1 VLSTLLCALAFAACG
16 GGSEDP
22 QPQTATATATPQT
35 SAPDVRPTETA
46 TATAAAAAPKA
57 DRFDEDRAWA
67 QLEYQVDLGPRPAKS
82 PELKKLAA
90 YIKKRIPR
98 GKYERV
104 PGGLTNVVGEIPG
117 TGKAIV
123 LAAHYDTKDIP
134 DFVGAND
141 GAGGTAAVLE
151 IARVMKGMKRPKGA
165 PPIRFVFFDGEEAT
179 DDADF
184 YGTGVRGSK
193 AYANQHSKDIKELVL
208 LDFVADKDLSIPRE
222 GTSDE
227 KMWAKLR
234 KAAKQVGSES
244 VFPEESQGEVLDDH
258 TPFIRKGVPA
268 IDLIDFT
275 FECWHQTCDDLTA
288 VSKESLDLS
297 GEAVLQYMLT
307 EWKLKA

>member
-1 VLSTLLCALAFAACG
+1 MLAPLMCALAFAACG
-16 GGSEDP
+16 GDGP
-22 QPQTATATATPQT
+22 TASTPVEENTPTT

-46 TATAAAAAPKA
+46 QAAAAAPRT

-67 QLEYQVDLGPRPAKS
+67 QLEYQVNLGPRPAGS

-90 YIKKRIPR
+90 YIKKRLPR
-98 GKYERV
+98 GKYESV

-117 TGKAIV
+117 KGKAIV

-141 GAGGTAAVLE
+141 GAGGTAGVLE
-151 IARVMKGMKRPKGA
+151 IARVMKGSRRPKNA

-193 AYANQHSKDIKELVL
+193 AYADKHHKDIKELVL
-208 LDFVADKDLSIPRE
+208 LDFIADKDLSIPRDA
-222 GTSDE
+222 TSDE

-234 KAAKQVGSES
+234 KAAKQVGSERA
-244 VFPEESQGEVLDDH
+244 FPDETQGEVLDDH
-258 TPFIRKGVPA
+258 TPFLRKGVPA

-275 FECWHQTCDDLTA
+275 FDCWHKPCDDLTA

-307 EWKLKA
+307 AWKSRA

>member
-1 VLSTLLCALAFAACG
+1 VIAALLCSLAFAACG
-16 GGSEDP
+16 GDDP
-22 QPQTATATATPQT
+22 QPQASQPQT

-46 TATAAAAAPKA
+46 TAAAATKPKV
-57 DRFDEDRAWA
+57 DKFDEDRAWA
-67 QLEYQVDLGPRPAKS
+67 QLEYQVNLGPRPAKS
-82 PELKKLAA
+82 PELKQLAA

-98 GKYERV
+98 GKYESV

-117 TGKAIV
+117 KGKAIV

-141 GAGGTAAVLE
+141 GAGGTAGVLE
-151 IARVMKGMKRPKGA
+151 IARVMKGMKRPKNA

-179 DDADF
+179 DDSDF

-193 AYANQHSKDIKELVL
+193 AYANKHYKDIKELVL
-208 LDFVADKDLSIPRE
+208 LDFIADKDLSIPRDA
-222 GTSDE
+222 TSDE
-227 KMWAKLR
+227 KMWARLR
-234 KAAKQVGSES
+234 KAAQQVGSES
-244 VFPEESQGEVLDDH
+244 AFPDESQGEVLDDH

-275 FECWHQTCDDLTA
+275 FDCWHQTCDDLTA

-307 EWKLKA
+307 AWKSKA

>member
-1 VLSTLLCALAFAACG
+1 MITTLLCSLLIGCG
-16 GGSEDP
+16 GGGDDA
-22 QPQTATATATPQT
+22 QPTT
-35 SAPDVRPTETA
+35 SAPDPRPTETA
-46 TATAAAAAPKA
+46 VATTAAAEPTT
-57 DRFDEDRAWA
+57 DRFDEDRAWS
-67 QLEYQVDLGPRPAKS
+67 QLEYQVNLGPRPAGS

-98 GKYERV
+98 GKYESV

-117 TGKAIV
+117 KGKAIV

-151 IARVMKGMKRPKGA
+151 IARVMKGMKRPKNA

-179 DDADF
+179 DDSDF

-193 AYANQHSKDIKELVL
+193 AYASKHAKDIRELVL

-222 GTSDE
+222 DSSDA
-227 KMWAKLR
+227 KMWARLR
-234 KAAKQVGSES
+234 KAAAQVGSES
-244 VFPEESQGEVLDDH
+244 VFPDETQGVVLDDH
-258 TPFIRKGVPA
+258 TPFIRKGIPA

-275 FECWHQTCDDLTA
+275 FDCWHKPCDDLTA

-307 EWKLKA
+307 AWKSRA

>member
-1 VLSTLLCALAFAACG
+1 MLAPLMCALAFAACG
-16 GGSEDP
+16 GDGP
-22 QPQTATATATPQT
+22 TAPTPVEETTPTT

-46 TATAAAAAPKA
+46 QAAAAAPRT

-67 QLEYQVDLGPRPAKS
+67 QLEYQVKLGPRPAGS
-82 PELKKLAA
+82 PELKQLAA
-90 YIKKRIPR
+90 YIKKRLPR
-98 GKYERV
+98 GQFERV

-117 TGKAIV
+117 KGKAIV

-141 GAGGTAAVLE
+141 GAGGTAGVLE
-151 IARVMKGMKRPKGA
+151 IARVMKGMKRPKNA
-165 PPIRFVFFDGEEAT
+165 PPIRFVLFDGEEAT
-179 DDADF
+179 DDSDF

-193 AYANQHSKDIKELVL
+193 AYADKHHKDIKELVL
-208 LDFVADKDLSIPRE
+208 LDFIADKDLSIPRDA
-222 GTSDE
+222 TSDE

-244 VFPEESQGEVLDDH
+244 VFPDETQGEVLDDH
-258 TPFIRKGVPA
+258 TPFLRKGVPA

-275 FECWHQTCDDLTA
+275 FDCWHKPCDDLTA

-307 EWKLKA
+307 EWKSRA

>member
-1 VLSTLLCALAFAACG
+1 VIAALLCSLAFAACG
-16 GGSEDP
+16 GDDP
-22 QPQTATATATPQT
+22 QPQASQPQT
-35 SAPDVRPTETA
+35 SAPDVRPTETPTA
-46 TATAAAAAPKA
+46 TATTAARK

-67 QLEYQVDLGPRPAKS
+67 QLEYQVNLGPRPAGS
-82 PELKKLAA
+82 PELKQLAA

-98 GKYERV
+98 GKYESV

-117 TGKAIV
+117 KGKAIV

-134 DFVGAND
+134 GFVGAND

-151 IARVMKGMKRPKGA
+151 IARVMKGMKRPKNA

-179 DDADF
+179 DDSDF

-193 AYANQHSKDIKELVL
+193 AYANKHAKDIKELVL

-222 GTSDE
+222 ESSDE
-227 KMWAKLR
+227 QMWAKLR
-234 KAAKQVGSES
+234 KAAEQVGSAS
-244 VFPEESQGEVLDDH
+244 VFPDESQGVVLDDH
-258 TPFIRKGVPA
+258 TPFIRKGIPS

-275 FECWHQTCDDLTA
+275 FDCWHQTCDDLTA

-307 EWKLKA
+307 AWKSKA

>member
-1 VLSTLLCALAFAACG
+1 MLATLMCALALAACG
-16 GGSEDP
+16 GSDEP
-22 QPQTATATATPQT
+22 QPTT

-46 TATAAAAAPKA
+46 QAAAAKPKV

-67 QLEYQVDLGPRPAKS
+67 QLEYQVDLGPRPAGS
-82 PELKKLAA
+82 PELKQLAA
-90 YIKKRIPR
+90 YIKKRLPR
-98 GKYERV
+98 GRYERV

-117 TGKAIV
+117 KGKAIV

-141 GAGGTAAVLE
+141 GAGGTAGVLE
-151 IARVMKGMKRPKGA
+151 IARVMKGMKRPKNA

-179 DDADF
+179 DDSDF

-193 AYANQHSKDIKELVL
+193 AYAAKHHKDIKELVL
-208 LDFVADKDLSIPRE
+208 LDFVADKDLSIPRDAS
-222 GTSDE
+222 SDE
-227 KMWAKLR
+227 KMWARLR

-244 VFPEESQGEVLDDH
+244 AFPDETQGEVLDDH
-258 TPFIRKGVPA
+258 TPFLRKGVPA

-275 FECWHQTCDDLTA
+275 FDCWHQPCDDLTA

-307 EWKLKA
+307 EWR

>member
-1 VLSTLLCALAFAACG
+1 MITSLLCALLIGCG
-16 GGSEDP
+16 GGDDP
-22 QPQTATATATPQT
+22 QPTT
-35 SAPDVRPTETA
+35 SAPDPRPTETA
-46 TATAAAAAPKA
+46 VATTAAAAPTT

-67 QLEYQVDLGPRPAKS
+67 MLERQVEIGPRPAGS
-82 PELKKLAA
+82 PELKQLAGS
-90 YIKKRIPR
+90 IKARLPR
-98 GKYERV
+98 GKFESV

-117 TGKAIV
+117 KGKAIV

-151 IARVMKGMKRPKGA
+151 IARVMKNMKRPKNA

-179 DDADF
+179 DDSDF

-193 AYANQHSKDIKELVL
+193 AYANKHAKEIKELVL
-208 LDFVADKDLSIPRE
+208 LDFIADKDLSIPRE
-222 GTSDE
+222 ESSDE
-227 KMWAKLR
+227 KMWARLR
-234 KAAKQVGSES
+234 KAAQQVGSAS
-244 VFPEESQGEVLDDH
+244 VFPDESQGVVMDDH
-258 TPFIRKGVPA
+258 TPFIRKGIPA

-275 FECWHQTCDDLTA
+275 FDCWHQPCDDLTA

-307 EWKLKA
+307 AWKSKA